1 MKRSA
6 KTLILLLLTVAL
18 VLGVSAAAWAH
29 ACVVE
34 ELGGTYLQFS
44 YSDETPMN
52 GAKIIV
58 KDSGG
63 ETIGTDKTSKEGI
76 YSYEEFVGQA
86 AVVVVNDGE
95 GHMLEYE
102 VPAEIPPVT
111 DATPVPEEAAEA
123 ADAADDAADE
133 AAGGM
138 SGGAIGAI
146 VAVVAAALIIALLFA
161 KRGKKK

>member
-6 KTLILLLLTVAL
+6 KTLTLLLLTVAL

-86 AVVVVNDGE
+86 AAVVVNDGE
-95 GHMLEYE
+95 GHVLEYE

-111 DATPVPEEAAEA
+111 DATPAPEEAADAAEA
-123 ADAADDAADE
+123 ADG
-133 AAGGM
+133 GGM
-138 SGGAIGAI
+138 SGGAIGAV

>member
-6 KTLILLLLTVAL
+6 KILFLLLLTAAL
-18 VLGVSAAAWAH
+18 VLGASAAAWAH

-34 ELGGTYLQFS
+34 ELGGTYLKFS

-58 KDSGG
+58 KDSSG

-86 AVVVVNDGE
+86 AAVVVNDGE
-95 GHMLEYE
+95 GHVLEYE

-111 DATPVPEEAAEA
+111 DATPAPEEA
-123 ADAADDAADE
+123 ADAADAADG
-133 AAGGM
+133 GGM
-138 SGGAIGAI
+138 SGGAIGAV

>member
-6 KTLILLLLTVAL
+6 KTLTLLLLTVAL

-58 KDSGG
+58 KDSNG

-86 AVVVVNDGE
+86 ATVVVNDGD

-102 VPAEIPPVT
+102 GPAEIPPVT
-111 DATPVPEEAAEA
+111 DATPAPEEA
-123 ADAADDAADE
+123 ADAADTADATDAAD
-133 AAGGM
+133 GGM
-138 SGGAIGAI
+138 SGGAIGAV

>member
-86 AVVVVNDGE
+86 ATVVVNDGE

-138 SGGAIGAI
+138 SGGTIGAI

>member
-6 KTLILLLLTVAL
+6 KTLTLLLLTVAL

-111 DATPVPEEAAEA
+111 DATPAPEEAADAAEA
-123 ADAADDAADE
+123 ADG
-133 AAGGM
+133 GGM
-138 SGGAIGAI
+138 SGGAIGAV